1 MLHLFRYAVGM
12 PTKNPRISVTLTPE
26 LSSILDRLS
35 ALTGDSKSAMVA
47 DLLNQ
52 SAPVFERMIA
62 VLAAAETLKAQ
73 ATEGLESIGHGLKRA
88 QERIESQLGLVLDDL
103 DQGTRPI
110 LEAAEKV
117 TRRGARVGGRRARA
131 RAPRSGATPMSNRGV
146 KNPTDRENRTR
157 KGGAK

>member
-1 MLHLFRYAVGM
+1 MLRPM

-35 ALTGDSKSAMVA
+35 SLTGDSKSAMVA
-47 DLLNQ
+47 ELLNQ

-73 ATEGLESIGHGLKRA
+73 ASEGLDSIGHGLKRA

-103 DQGTRPI
+103 DAGTRPI
-110 LEAAEKV
+110 LDAAEKV
-117 TRRGARVGGRRARA
+117 TRRGNRARPDGRA

-146 KNPTDRENRTR
+146 KNPTDRENRTK
-157 KGGAK
+157 KGVER